1 MVRTC
6 FIVFIGRY
14 ITRSP
19 RLLVALSLIVHTF
32 TPSTFAISDL
42 WNGTILSMGLTG
54 RDLLIVAISVIAMLV
69 YEWYEEYR
77 GSVTATLAK
86 KNAFVQ
92 LIAIFIPL
100 IVILLFGIMR
110 GSYIS
115 SEFIYKQY

>member
-1 MVRTC
+1 MARTC

-19 RLLVALSLIVHTF
+19 RLLVALSLIIHTF
-32 TPSTFAISDL
+32 TPSTFALSDL
-42 WNGTILSMGLTG
+42 WNGTVLGMGLTAS
-54 RDLLIVAISVIAMLV
+54 DLWIVAISVAAMLV

-77 GSVTATLAK
+77 GSVTVALSK

-92 LIAIFIPL
+92 WLAILIPL
-100 IVILLFGIMR
+100 LVILLFGIMR

>member
-1 MVRTC
+1 MGRRTRELG
-6 FIVFIGRY
+6 FKIRISRKILIKKNAYFIGN
-14 ITRSP
+14 
-19 RLLVALSLIVHTF
+19 V
-32 TPSTFAISDL
+32 
-42 WNGTILSMGLTG
+42 
-54 RDLLIVAISVIAMLV
+54 LLIVAISVIAMLV

-92 LIAIFIPL
+92 WTAMAVPM
-100 IVILLFGIMR
+100 IVLLLFGLFR